1 MADEKHQE
9 KVCLRNVRPEESQ
22 SSTSERALMKMVV
35 KEIPPRELQS
45 KELQLR
51 VSAIR
56 EGHVV
61 GKAYLKKKLNS
72 TNHQENLC
80 KNLDGHDF

>member
-1 MADEKHQE
+1 MKVGTSRADKSTLATRIMADEKHQE

-45 KELQLR
+45 KEL
-51 VSAIR
+51 
-56 EGHVV
+56 
-61 GKAYLKKKLNS
+61 
-72 TNHQENLC
+72 
-80 KNLDGHDF
+80 